1 MHEKTR
7 RKYKILLLSPLKY
20 NVLFFNKELK
30 MKKTS
35 VAMLLLLS
43 TSFHLQAAVPDGKT
57 EPPLLLIMRLFV

>member
-1 MHEKTR
+1 
-7 RKYKILLLSPLKY
+7 
-20 NVLFFNKELK
+20 

>member
-30 MKKTS
+30 
-35 VAMLLLLS
+35 
-43 TSFHLQAAVPDGKT
+43 
-57 EPPLLLIMRLFV
+57 